1 MKNRSIKESLE
12 QTQLWTSHR
21 QVSAYAPDGME
32 IFVDEGIKD
41 LLETLWAEGYETI
54 YSCSG
59 GKPTNRPD
67 KENPDNIG
75 YIYFQTRDM
84 AHSFMDAVESV
95 APVETH
101 PYFLEF
107 EGGLKNQVVRFEAC
121 MVPLFETAFTTVPV
135 S

>member
-1 MKNRSIKESLE
+1 MQNRSLKESLE
-12 QTQLWTSHR
+12 QTQLWTTHR

-32 IFVDEGIKD
+32 IFVDEDIKD
-41 LLETLWAEGYETI
+41 LLEALWAQGYETI

-59 GKPTNRPD
+59 GEQTNHPD

-84 AHSFMDAVESV
+84 AHQFMEAVEPG
-95 APVETH
+95 APVATH

-107 EGGLKNQVVRFEAC
+107 EGGLKDQLVRFEVC
-121 MVPLFETAFTTVPV
+121 MIPLFEAAFIAV
-135 S
+135 SAL